1 VHQLLVFGSAFGAGM
16 IDSVAGGGSLLSFP
30 TLIWLGVPSIAANAT
45 STVALWQGSL
55 GSVRGYRRELRDAE
69 RSLFTLAVP
78 SPAAGLAGAILLS
91 RTPTEVLDRLVLWQ
105 DALVMAMGA
114 VLGGVGG
121 AGLARRMGRAVVRR
135 LVIAIGFG
143 MAAAL
148 LVKAL

>member
-1 VHQLLVFGSAFGAGM
+1 MPPASVSWVVRQGRQSILAARVHQLLVFGSAFGAGM

-30 TLIWLGVPSIAANAT
+30 T
-45 STVALWQGSL
+45 
-55 GSVRGYRRELRDAE
+55 
-69 RSLFTLAVP
+69 
-78 SPAAGLAGAILLS
+78 
-91 RTPTEVLDRLVLWQ
+91 VLWQ
-105 DALVMAMGA
+105 DAVVMAMGA